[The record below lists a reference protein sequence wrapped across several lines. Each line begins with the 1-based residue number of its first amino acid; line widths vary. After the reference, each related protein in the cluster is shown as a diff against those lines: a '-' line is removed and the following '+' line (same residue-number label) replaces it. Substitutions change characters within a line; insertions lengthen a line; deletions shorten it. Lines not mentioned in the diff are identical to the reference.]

1 MRRRLIPALIVL
13 GLCGLL
19 IYQLTQTKVECKVCV
34 TWKGF
39 RKCATAAANQ
49 ESAAREEAHRSA
61 CSLMASGVSEAFACP
76 NVEPDEVQ
84 CQAR

>member
-1 MRRRLIPALIVL
+1 VRRRLIPALIVL
-13 GLCGLL
+13 ALIGLL
-19 IYQLTQTKVECKVCV
+19 IYQLAQTTVECKVCV
-34 TWKGF
+34 TWKNF
-39 RKCATAAANQ
+39 RKCATAAAKD

-76 NVEPDEVQ
+76 NVEPDEVK